1 MQRMIAAPEVEQT
14 DVVETPELV
23 AVGHSRRTNLE
34 EGQLE
39 ERRPPP
45 EPRRERRLRVAVVSY
60 EFPEFC
66 VALASGLA
74 SQAEVRAFLP
84 EDSVGPFLRD
94 LDRAVQLVTFSK
106 PRLRQPYRQV
116 RVARELLRQIDDY
129 RPDVV
134 HVQQGHMWFNFVMS
148 RLHRQALVLTIH
160 DPIAHLGD
168 VPSQKT
174 PRAVWHHG
182 FRQADH
188 FIVHTEHVRKW
199 VVRELGIPP
208 TAVHTVPLVA
218 FEGEPETLPAL
229 EPHPPTILFFG
240 RIWPYKGLI
249 HLVRA
254 EPMISQAV
262 PDVEIVIAG
271 EGENLEPYRA
281 AMTNP
286 DRFVVHNRY
295 IGRNELAGLL
305 GRADVVV
312 LPYVDATQSGV
323 VALAYAYSKP
333 VVATTVGGLPE
344 MVEHGITGLL
354 VPPRDEP
361 ALADA
366 VVQLL
371 HDATLRQRMGAA
383 GRVLARERWS
393 PDAVAAQT
401 MAVYRAAVAD
411 KGRSRP

>member
-1 MQRMIAAPEVEQT
+1 VESQ
-14 DVVETPELV
+14 
-23 AVGHSRRTNLE
+23 
-34 EGQLE
+34 
-39 ERRPPP
+39 PP
-45 EPRRERRLRVAVVSY
+45 EPPREKRLRVAVVSY
-60 EFPEFC
+60 EFPEFS

-74 SQAEVRAFLP
+74 SHADVRAFLP
-84 EDSVGPFLRD
+84 EDAIGPFLRD
-94 LDRAVQLVTFSK
+94 LDRAVDLVTFSK

-116 RVARELLRQIDDY
+116 RVARELLRQIDEY

-188 FIVHTEHVRKW
+188 FIVHTEHVREW
-199 VVRELGIPP
+199 VVRELGVPA

-218 FEGEPETLPAL
+218 FEREPEPAPAL
-229 EPHPPTILFFG
+229 APHPPTILFFG
-240 RIWPYKGLI
+240 RIWPYKGLM

-254 EPMISQAV
+254 EPMISAAV

-271 EGENLEPYRA
+271 EGEDLAPYRA

-286 DRFVVHNRY
+286 ERFVVHNRY
-295 IGRNELAGLL
+295 IGRDELARLL
-305 GRADVVV
+305 GQADVVV

-323 VALAYAYSKP
+323 VALAYAYSTP

-354 VPPRDEP
+354 VPPRDEA
-361 ALADA
+361 ALAEA

-371 HDATLRQRMGAA
+371 HDAELRRRMGAA
-383 GRVLARERWS
+383 GHQLARERWS

-401 MAVYRAAVAD
+401 VAVYRVAIAD
-411 KGRSRP
+411 KAATRP